1 MNQNLLGVNRVVI
14 NPLSRCVFFITQR
27 RDMHQGKS
35 GSFVSRNN
43 PGINSNPATAPT
55 NSNNKSQ
62 RRLSLCSQIATHS
75 SPIVF
80 PEKQKRSKKLK
91 AASSNSKSNTEAV
104 ADDPFPFNQ
113 PKIDEH
119 RIDIGGGATA
129 GGDENS
135 DLLGYAVFS
144 GKLILDKRNTSSYH
158 TSTTKDQTDIT
169 NQQAVD
175 AKLTS
180 KALVWGSH
188 MLHLEHVISVIFTFH
203 SPIYIFSC
211 TLRIY
216 HRELEQ

>member
-1 MNQNLLGVNRVVI
+1 LLEVYRGVI
-14 NPLSRCVFFITQR
+14 NPLSCCVSFFITQR

-43 PGINSNPATAPT
+43 PGINSNATTAPANNT
-55 NSNNKSQ
+55 NKSQ

-91 AASSNSKSNTEAV
+91 AASSNSRSSTEAV

-119 RIDIGGGATA
+119 RIDIGGGAAA

-135 DLLGYAVFS
+135 DLLGYAVLS
-144 GKLILDKRNTSSYH
+144 GKLILDKRNTSSSSSYH
-158 TSTTKDQTDIT
+158 TSTTKDQADVT

-188 MLHLEHVISVIFTFH
+188 MLHLEHVISVIFKFH
-203 SPIYIFSC
+203 SPIFF
-211 TLRIY
+211 
-216 HRELEQ
+216 